1 MQGELNSLHN
11 AMKGREG
18 NFRLRAAAQLHIFSD
33 WSQERSRDT
42 VAALHEPAQVPHS
55 ARACHSMLPM
65 PAAFSFVWGV
75 ADECDGETENRK
87 PDAHD
92 SPPFAALVCT

>member
-55 ARACHSMLPM
+55 ARCACMSLN
-65 PAAFSFVWGV
+65 AS
-75 ADECDGETENRK
+75 
-87 PDAHD
+87 DAGRFFFRVGR
-92 SPPFAALVCT
+92 SR